1 MSTPT
6 TPPKRPVRLRL
17 VYTEKAGP
25 AVDLDVEAGSS
36 HNSLASKSSTSTSTS
51 STTQQ
56 PTVNMAPV
64 GQTDHDVLE
73 KQVKEAI
80 QDLYQIMVQTNAYDL
95 TSRPSSAVLE
105 ATIKQFDAQ
114 LLKIHQTSTTSQN
127 LPLIPPE
134 LIQYVDNGRNPD
146 IYTREFV
153 ELARKGNQLMKG
165 KMDAFAS
172 FRDVLAGEMGRALPE
187 VRDDVVRVVKATGG
201 DESVVG
207 REGDEE
213 GGGRTGGA

>member
-1 MSTPT
+1 MA
-6 TPPKRPVRLRL
+6 PPARVRL
-17 VYTEKAGP
+17 VIVKKAGP
-25 AVDLDVEAGSS
+25 ELEAESGPSHISLTASS
-36 HNSLASKSSTSTSTS
+36 S
-51 STTQQ
+51 STTPQQ
-56 PTVNMAPV
+56 VAADMAPV

-105 ATIKQFDAQ
+105 ATIKQFDSQ
-114 LLKIHQTSTTSQN
+114 LLRIHQTASKSSN

-172 FRDVLAGEMGRALPE
+172 FRDVLANEMGVAMPE
-187 VRDDVVRVVKATGG
+187 IREDVLRVVRETGG
-201 DESVVG
+201 REEVVG
-207 REGDEE
+207 REDETRAE
-213 GGGRTGGA
+213 GEARV